1 MFLELPSH
9 ISLTSSFI
17 HQNSEH
23 RQPGAISQIMIKRSD
38 AFSFS
43 FLRTASLASGIALA
57 IFLLRQFFC
66 VDIVDETI
74 AGDILFPSSGSNPQS
89 SVVFL
94 NTTLCTDKCFGEC
107 ESYLTPL
114 EKCYNGHKLFPPFQT
129 EDARRGLKNRS
140 NPYGK
145 YDIFDEVIKSSD
157 ENVVAIKRSFFEST
171 DSSCENSTGSFEK
184 IPLQIC
190 VGPFGEPLPWGSLKI
205 ASIETLGSEE
215 KAKII

>member
-1 MFLELPSH
+1 M
-9 ISLTSSFI
+9 IRR
-17 HQNSEH
+17 SE
-23 RQPGAISQIMIKRSD
+23 

-43 FLRTASLASGIALA
+43 FLRTASLGSGIALA
-57 IFLLRQFFC
+57 LFLLRHIFS

-74 AGDILFPSSGSNPQS
+74 AGVILFPSSGSNPQS

-114 EKCYNGHKLFPPFQT
+114 EKCYNGQELFPPFRT
-129 EDARRGLKNRS
+129 EEMYRGLKKHHRS

-171 DSSCENSTGSFEK
+171 DSSCENPTGSFEN
-184 IPLQIC
+184 IPLKVC

-205 ASIETLGSEE
+205 ESIETSGSEE
-215 KAKII
+215 NAMII